1 MKIREFY
8 ARSPLTHS
16 FEVFPPKTDRGV
28 LKLYRT
34 IAELKALG
42 PSFISVTFRPDRTTR
57 DRTFQIAAH
66 VKKLGL
72 ESMFHFTCIGATEEQ
87 IIQEL
92 DLARD
97 LGLENILA
105 LRGDRPEEAPSA
117 PVSNTFRYAYQLIL
131 LIKECYDFGIGVAGY
146 PEGHIECPD
155 KEQDLQYLK
164 QKVDAGG
171 EFVITQIFFD
181 NGYFYDFVERAQRIG
196 ISVPIIPGVLP
207 ILNLAQVKRFVALSG
222 ATIPPNL
229 ARDLERWGEDDVAV
243 RKLGIDYATQQSLDL
258 LEQGVLGI
266 HFYCLNHS
274 ASVKAI
280 FKNLGPRWV
289 SGNRNEEESPREE
302 VEMVK
307 DPVCGME
314 LDKKKTA
321 GVFNYRGATYYFC
334 SNACHKKFKKNPE
347 EYLKPAAH

>member
-1 MKIREFY
+1 
-8 ARSPLTHS
+8 
-16 FEVFPPKTDRGV
+16 
-28 LKLYRT
+28 
-34 IAELKALG
+34 
-42 PSFISVTFRPDRTTR
+42 
-57 DRTFQIAAH
+57 
-66 VKKLGL
+66 
-72 ESMFHFTCIGATEEQ
+72 
-87 IIQEL
+87 
-92 DLARD
+92 D

-117 PVSNTFRYAYQLIL
+117 PVSNTFLYAYQLVL
-131 LIKECYDFGIGVAGY
+131 LLKERYDFGIGVAGY

-155 KEQDLQYLK
+155 KEQDLQHLK

-196 ISVPIIPGVLP
+196 INVPIIPGILP

-229 ARDLERWGEDDVAV
+229 ARDLERLGDDDAM

-258 LEQGVLGI
+258 LEQGVPGI
-266 HFYCLNHS
+266 HFYCLNRS

-289 SGNRNEEESPREE
+289 PG
-302 VEMVK
+302 K
-307 DPVCGME
+307 G
-314 LDKKKTA
+314 K
-321 GVFNYRGATYYFC
+321 
-334 SNACHKKFKKNPE
+334 
-347 EYLKPAAH
+347 